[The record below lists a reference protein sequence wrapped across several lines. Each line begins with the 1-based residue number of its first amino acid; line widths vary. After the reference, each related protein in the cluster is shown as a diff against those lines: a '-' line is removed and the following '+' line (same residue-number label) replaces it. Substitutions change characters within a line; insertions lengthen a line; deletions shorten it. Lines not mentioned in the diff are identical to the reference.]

1 MNFINSL
8 LAAAAAKGQKAL
20 SEADCYKIFNHLG
33 LDTPA
38 YALLGRNDKIDGILG
53 QCRGSKIVIKIVSDT
68 ILHKTESGGVKICH
82 KQEATK
88 VFEEMLNTFPTVEAF
103 MVADFIE
110 YPPFAL
116 GREILLGAR
125 YDKAFG
131 PVISLGTGG
140 TDAESIAKNLKDG
153 TSIISIENADFKKFV
168 EESFIWR
175 YAGGL
180 ARGAKQNV
188 SLDNLVNW
196 VQKLADIMRHFSAP
210 QSQYTIEEL
219 EINPLVTFEGKAYAL
234 DGVLRFK
241 TNEGAKQRKEPT
253 AKATQAL
260 LEPKTVGVVGVSEG
274 KMNMGR
280 IILNNVIQAGFDINK
295 LFVIKPQSVEIDGV
309 KCFASCKDL
318 PAVVDMLVV
327 TVPAAAALEAVKDA
341 ALSGKVNGLVLITG
355 GIGEKEGSANAKDM
369 LDAIIAEG
377 KKINPDFAVN
387 GSNSLGIVS
396 NPSNVNTL
404 FIPKNKLTPPL
415 GGSKVFAP
423 SAFISQS
430 GAFVISA
437 LGKMPQVKPEYCV
450 MTGNQNDIT
459 VADYVKHLAQGDK
472 VKVIMAYIEG
482 LKEGDG
488 IKMQQAIRIAKSK
501 GKNIVI
507 YAAGRTPVGQKA
519 VMGHTASIAGDFLTI
534 KQIFER
540 EGALVATTFAEFELL
555 TRAALALTDTPPV
568 NNNVF
573 MISNAGFETS
583 GMADNILPH
592 GPVKAPAPDGALTA
606 KLQAI
611 LAKYKLDTIV
621 DVRNPFDITPMCPD
635 AAALEITQ
643 AAAASGQYGSVV
655 FATIPLSPVLKSL
668 KEEDPQIMPDLAA
681 LSKQY
686 NIPVLVS
693 VSAGE
698 AFDYYRQT
706 ATDAGL
712 CVFLQADTAVSILTR
727 FMKE

>member
-1 MNFINSL
+1 MDFINSL
-8 LAAAAAKGQKAL
+8 LAAAAAKGKKAL
-20 SEADCYKIFNHLG
+20 SEVDCYKIFNYMG
-33 LDTPA
+33 LDVPA
-38 YALLGRNDKIDGILG
+38 HAVLARGANIAEALAKFKGGKV
-53 QCRGSKIVIKIVSDT
+53 VIKIVSDT
-68 ILHKTESGGVKICH
+68 ILHKTESGGVKICLKEDAPAVF
-82 KQEATK
+82 KQMQDA
-88 VFEEMLNTFPTVEAF
+88 FPQADTFMAVEF
-103 MVADFIE
+103 ME

-140 TDAESIAKNLKDG
+140 TDAENIAQNLKNG
-153 TSIISIENADFKKFV
+153 TSIISAKDADFKKFT

-175 YAGGL
+175 YAGGA
-180 ARGAKQNV
+180 ARGSKQNV
-188 SLDNLVNW
+188 SLENLTKW
-196 VQKLADIMRHFSAP
+196 VEKLAALMLHFTAP
-210 QSQYTIEEL
+210 QSPFIIEEL
-219 EINPLVTFEGKAYAL
+219 EINPLVTIGGKAYAL

-241 TNEGAKQRKEPT
+241 TNDEAALRPEPT
-253 AKATQAL
+253 AKAIEAL
-260 LEPKTVGVVGVSEG
+260 LEPKTVGVVGVSET

-295 LFVIKPQSVEIDGV
+295 LFIIKPAADKIDGV
-309 KCFASCKDL
+309 KCYASCKDL
-318 PAVVDMLVV
+318 PETVDMLVV
-327 TVPAAAALEAVKDA
+327 TVPAAAALDAVKDA

-355 GIGEKEGSANAKDM
+355 GIGEKEGSAKAKEA

-396 NPSNVNTL
+396 NPSKVNTL

-415 GGSKVFAP
+415 GGNKNFAP
-423 SAFISQS
+423 CAFISQS

-437 LGKMPQVKPEYCV
+437 LGKMPEVKPEYCV

-459 VADYVKHLAQGDK
+459 VADYVKYLAQGDK
-472 VKVIMAYIEG
+472 VKVIMVYSEG
-482 LKEGDG
+482 LKAGDG
-488 IKMQQAIRIAKSK
+488 IKMKEAIKAAKAN

-540 EGALVATTFAEFELL
+540 AGALVASTFAEFELL
-555 TRAALALTDTPPV
+555 TRAALALTDTPPA

-583 GMADNILPH
+583 GMADNILRG
-592 GPVKAPAPDGALTA
+592 GPVKAAAPSPALKE
-606 KLQAI
+606 KLQAV

-635 AAALEITQ
+635 AAALEITR
-643 AAAASGQYGSVV
+643 AAAQSGEYGSII

-668 KEEDPQIMPDLAA
+668 KEEDPQIMPALAA
-681 LSKQY
+681 ISKEY
-686 NIPVLVS
+686 KTPVCVS
-693 VSAGE
+693 VSAGA

-712 CVFLQADTAVSILTR
+712 CVFLEADTAVRILTK
-727 FMKE
+727 FIP